1 MSAKD
6 DLTDIK
12 DVEAAY
18 QKLQD
23 ELKQLEKKA
32 QAQPLKE
39 MEAKMTI
46 PPSQS
51 YIESEEQ
58 YIHEVSLSKRELSQE
73 ITSQK
78 ISLFMIVLSLLMIAG
93 VAWWLYQLL
102 IK

>member
-1 MSAKD
+1 MSIKKK
-6 DLTDIK
+6 LTDIEEV
-12 DVEAAY
+12 DAAY

-32 QAQPLKE
+32 KAQPIKE
-39 MEAKMTI
+39 LEAKMTI

-78 ISLFMIVLSLLMIAG
+78 ISLFMIIFSLIMIGG
-93 VAWWLYQLL
+93 VAWWLYELF